1 MIDFAYPWLLLL
13 LLLVPLIAYYCV
25 FRQKQPSVTG
35 FDGRTVCDGSCRA
48 PSRFSAQLHA
58 ACALCA
64 YCRPR
69 PSPGR

>member
-25 FRQKQPSVTG
+25 FRQKQPSVTVS
-35 FDGRTVCDGSCRA
+35 TV
-48 PSRFSAQLHA
+48 A